1 MSIINVLIA
10 EDKKPLCDYSDYR
23 GNFQEL
29 CISLLAKIEPE
40 TMGLFQLSEG
50 YTYYYKNENNINYVC
65 LADSGYN
72 KDSAYGCIN
81 AIYDAFKVQY
91 SKTNMDFSNVVS
103 CGLNDQFQSV
113 LKDKFKYFN
122 EHKNICFEQNEKLK
136 EKLIGLKEEVFKA
149 NDLLNSRGE
158 KLTLIVKKA
167 DELTETSKTY
177 YNKSRN
183 VYKAARWKRMKV
195 TLCLIGAGLIILFF
209 LLLIVCG
216 KDFCFS

>member
-1 MSIINVLIA
+1 MSIINLLIA

-29 CISLLAKIEPE
+29 CISLLSKIEPE

-65 LADSGYN
+65 LADTNYN

-81 AIYDAFKVQY
+81 SIYDAFKVQY
-91 SKTNMDFSNVVS
+91 SKNNLDFSNVVS

-113 LKDKFKYFN
+113 LKDKFKYYN
-122 EHKNICFEQNEKLK
+122 EHKNISFEQTEKLK
-136 EKLIGLKEEVFKA
+136 EKLIGLKEEVFKT

-177 YNKSRN
+177 YTKSRN
-183 VYKAARWKRMKV
+183 VLNAARMKRIKV
-195 TLCLIGAGLIILFF
+195 LLCYSAIIIAIIFF
-209 LLLIVCG
+209 ILLCVCG
-216 KDFCFS
+216 KDFCF

>member
-1 MSIINVLIA
+1 MSIINLLIA

-29 CISLLAKIEPE
+29 CISLLSKIEPE
-40 TMGLFQLSEG
+40 TMGLFQLNEG

-65 LADSGYN
+65 LADTSYN

-81 AIYDAFKVQY
+81 SIYEAFKVQY
-91 SKTNMDFSNVVS
+91 SKNNLDFSNVVS

-113 LKDKFKYFN
+113 LKDKFKYYN
-122 EHKNICFEQNEKLK
+122 EHVNISFEQTEKLK
-136 EKLIGLKEEVFKA
+136 EKLIGLKEEVFKT

-177 YNKSRN
+177 YTKSRN
-183 VYKAARWKRMKV
+183 VLNAARMKRIKV
-195 TLCLIGAGLIILFF
+195 LLCYSAIIIAIIFF
-209 LLLIVCG
+209 ILLCVCG
-216 KDFCFS
+216 KDFCF